1 LPCSADPYK
10 YIRSG
15 SYARILSQ
23 MALATGISTPEQ
35 KKLERRAR
43 KQEEM
48 KKLGLRD

>member
-1 LPCSADPYK
+1 MPCSADPYK

-35 KKLERRAR
+35 KKMERRAR
-43 KQEEM
+43 QQEEM
-48 KKLGLRD
+48 KKLGLRG